1 MATDVRPGT
10 VPDRRQRSL
19 ARILETTL
27 ELMREKGPAGVTIE
41 AVSAASGVAK
51 TTIYRHFANRGD
63 MLHAAIDSLTQSP
76 LPAPDVPTREK
87 FRWVLDTARRSMQDG
102 LGLGGVAA
110 LLSEQDPEFTQSAR
124 AVITPY
130 TEQLVEL
137 IGRAVAAG
145 NVRADV
151 DADAVLS
158 LIVGAFLGE
167 LLRFGRIRD
176 TWLDATTDAIWRGVA
191 ARPTE

>member
-1 MATDVRPGT
+1 MASDVRPDT

-19 ARILETTL
+19 ARIIETTL

-41 AVSAASGVAK
+41 GVSAASGVAK

-63 MLHAAIDSLTQSP
+63 MLHAAIDSLTRSP

-87 FRWVLDTARRSMQDG
+87 FRWVLDSARQGLRDG

-110 LLSEQDPEFTQSAR
+110 LLSEQDPEFTQAAR
-124 AVITPY
+124 AVLTPY
-130 TEQLVEL
+130 IEHLVEL
-137 IGRAVAAG
+137 FGRAMAAG

-151 DADAVLS
+151 DVDAVLS
-158 LIVGAFLGE
+158 LIVGACLGE
-167 LLRFGRIRD
+167 QLRFGRIRD

>member
-1 MATDVRPGT
+1 MASNVRPGT
-10 VPDRRQRSL
+10 APDRRQRSL
-19 ARILETTL
+19 ARIIDTTL
-27 ELMREKGPAGVTIE
+27 ELTREKGPAGVTIE

-63 MLHAAIDSLTQSP
+63 MLRAAISSLTQSP

-87 FRWVLDTARRSMQDG
+87 FRWALHSARQGLQEG

-110 LLSEQDPEFTQSAR
+110 LLSEQDPEFTESAR
-124 AVITPY
+124 AVLTPY
-130 TEQLVEL
+130 TEHLVEL
-137 IGRAVAAG
+137 FGRAVAAG
-145 NVRADV
+145 NLRADADV
-151 DADAVLS
+151 DVMLS

-167 LLRFGRIRD
+167 QLRFGRIRD